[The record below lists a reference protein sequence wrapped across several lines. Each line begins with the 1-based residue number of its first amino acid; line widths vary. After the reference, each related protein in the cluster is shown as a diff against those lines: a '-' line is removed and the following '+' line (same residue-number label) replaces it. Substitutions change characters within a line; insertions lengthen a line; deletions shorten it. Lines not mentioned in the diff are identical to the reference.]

1 MRVFKSDKD
10 VTGLV
15 VESTD
20 SPDLVL
26 VRIPRE
32 YLELGR
38 KDRAC
43 VSQAVLVMLVRTFLL
58 SGANVSSL
66 SRPTRTLLEYRNLS
80 SRPVVASNVVVLED
94 GSEFMNVAMQLD
106 AVASVLRVRVRV
118 APSALLKA
126 GETKQLKAAVVP
138 TPEPVAVSRVKSDE
152 ELRMVSMVD
161 GLVADIQRMS
171 SGRVLPS
178 EQEFDVNR
186 LLITCRTVQ
195 GLLADLDRVH
205 TEQLRA
211 ESLVAAENV
220 LVQISSSVGVL
231 EQELSDDI
239 LRELKTLERYVGM
252 RNSRELL

>member
-1 MRVFKSDKD
+1 MRRFKSDKD

-15 VESTD
+15 LEATD
-20 SPDLVL
+20 SPDLML

-38 KDRAC
+38 KDREC

-58 SGANVSSL
+58 SGVNVSSL
-66 SRPTRTLLEYRNLS
+66 SRPVRTLLEYKKFS
-80 SRPVVASNVVVLED
+80 SRPEFASHVLED
-94 GSEFMNVAMQLD
+94 GSEFMDVAMQLD
-106 AVASVLRVRVRV
+106 AVTSVLRVRVV
-118 APSALLKA
+118 VPPSDKMKA
-126 GETKQLKAAVVP
+126 VEAKHSKAVVVP
-138 TPEPVAVSRVKSDE
+138 VPEPVIVSRVRSDE

-161 GLVADIQRMS
+161 GLVANIQRLS
-171 SGRVLPS
+171 SGRVLS
-178 EQEFDVNR
+178 AEQEFDVNR

-205 TEQLRA
+205 TEQLRS

-220 LVQISSSVGVL
+220 LVQISSSVGSL

-239 LRELKTLERYVGM
+239 LRELKTLERYVSM